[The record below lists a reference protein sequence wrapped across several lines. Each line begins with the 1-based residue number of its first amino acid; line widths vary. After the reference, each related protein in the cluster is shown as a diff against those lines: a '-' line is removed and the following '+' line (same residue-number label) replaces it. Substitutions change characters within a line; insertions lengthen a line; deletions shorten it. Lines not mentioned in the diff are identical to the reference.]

1 MQFSVELVVWKM
13 KAICW
18 NYHVPTTTTFLE
30 FFNIWLENVHFFSCA
45 VSFLFLENSFWLLL
59 NIPQNCIFLLFYVW
73 LKCFSYENFP
83 QKLFFCPRTT
93 FVKWFLI
100 NIGKYPV
107 FFIRSSLM
115 KFCSLFRNPWKK
127 VFFHSF
133 IFKRKLPKTKYLSYL
148 PRHVWE
154 VGSWLKSQNVY
165 FFCFMEIKLL

>member
-1 MQFSVELVVWKM
+1 MQFSVEPAVRKM

-45 VSFLFLENSFWLLL
+45 ISFLFLGNTFWLLL

-83 QKLFFCPRTT
+83 QKLFFCPLTT

-100 NIGKYPV
+100 NIAKYPV

-115 KFCSLFRNPWKK
+115 KFCSLFRNPSKK
-127 VFFHSF
+127 SFFPLFH
-133 IFKRKLPKTKYLSYL
+133 L
-148 PRHVWE
+148 
-154 VGSWLKSQNVY
+154 
-165 FFCFMEIKLL
+165 